1 MPDAPDILHFLVPRL
16 QNLTIMAEGAAEP
29 SSSILAP
36 DPTLS
41 SVNVALTPRAVSC
54 AILLGSVICFANMYF
69 GLQAGTVNA
78 MPMQTALLGFAWF
91 RSVQHRLSKP
101 LSPAEITVIEV
112 VAGAVG
118 LAPFTS
124 GFTGLIPA
132 LEFLITPAENGPKRF
147 SVLQLLMWSLA
158 TCFLGTVAAAPF
170 RRWFILRQR
179 LRYPSATATG
189 TLIGV
194 LFGKKS
200 IAARAAQPKQIASG
214 LQRVEA
220 GIASEPSDITGCNE
234 VNHTT
239 PKPVDNINADF
250 SPSSIRHAVKV
261 LLISLAGSPLFVSL

>member
-1 MPDAPDILHFLVPRL
+1 
-16 QNLTIMAEGAAEP
+16 
-29 SSSILAP
+29 
-36 DPTLS
+36 
-41 SVNVALTPRAVSC
+41 
-54 AILLGSVICFANMYF
+54 MYF

-78 MPMQTALLGFAWF
+78 MPMQTALLGFALF
-91 RSVQHRLSKP
+91 RSVQHSLSKP

-132 LEFLITPAENGPKRF
+132 LEFLTTPAENGPKRF

-158 TCFLGTVAAAPF
+158 TCFLGTVASAPF

-194 LFGKKS
+194 LFGQKS
-200 IAARAAQPKQIASG
+200 IAAG
-214 LQRVEA
+214 LQSVEA
-220 GIASEPSDITGCNE
+220 GIASEPSDIAGCNE
-234 VNHTT
+234 VDHTP

-250 SPSSIRHAVKV
+250 SPSSIQHAVKV
-261 LLISLAGSPLFVSL
+261 LLVSLAGSSLFVSL